1 MIFSKHM
8 YYGRHAAEHR
18 SDILDN
24 LRKGQFQ
31 PGAYVIVRAP
41 EPNLYEIYNQAM
53 FLNPKLDTETVE
65 VLGIGYGYR
74 DTIDCVTQMLKD
86 RHIL

>member
-18 SDILDN
+18 SYILDN

-31 PGAYVIVRAP
+31 PGASSCVHRSP
-41 EPNLYEIYNQAM
+41 IYM
-53 FLNPKLDTETVE
+53 KS
-65 VLGIGYGYR
+65 
-74 DTIDCVTQMLKD
+74 TIRPCS
-86 RHIL
+86 